1 MKGGRTDPIQKYML
15 QDDWATT
22 VRDAKDFYMQQDIQP
37 YTIERIAQEIL
48 RFIRYRPIRQYNLF
62 TQRRGEDFDTM
73 MATLEEMGF
82 DLALVREMTENEDFW
97 QKTLELAEE

>member
-1 MKGGRTDPIQKYML
+1 MKDPIQKYML
-15 QDDWATT
+15 QDDWAST
-22 VRDAKDFYMQQDIQP
+22 VRDAKDFYMQQGIQP

-48 RFIRYRPIRQYNLF
+48 RFIRYKPIRQYNLF

-73 MATLEEMGF
+73 METLEAMGF